1 MEHLRN
7 LFFRN
12 PVYRFNAEGNNGA
25 MKRIPRS
32 NHAGRGCS
40 MKTIRVREFG
50 PPQVMRVEDLPTP
63 VPGPGQV
70 LVRIR
75 AVGVNPVETYIRA
88 GAYARAASLPYT
100 PGHDG
105 AGVVEA
111 LGEGVHAPAIGDHVY
126 TTGTLT
132 GSYAEFALC
141 EPLRVHPLPE
151 GVSFAQGAALGV
163 PYSTAWR
170 ALFQRARAVPGERV
184 LIHGASGGVGIAA
197 VQIARAAGLFVVG
210 TAGTPD
216 GLALVNREGAH
227 HAFNHRD
234 PGYLERAAAVTGG
247 EGFHVI
253 VEMLSNAN
261 LSKDLKV
268 VAMRG
273 RVVVI
278 GSRGTVEIDPRD
290 TMTKDSAILGMSLFN
305 APEADRAVIQAALRA
320 GLENR
325 SLRPVISRELP
336 LASAPESHVA
346 VMSPG
351 AGGKIVLIP

>member
-1 MEHLRN
+1 
-7 LFFRN
+7 
-12 PVYRFNAEGNNGA
+12 
-25 MKRIPRS
+25 MK
-32 NHAGRGCS
+32 A
-40 MKTIRVREFG
+40 IRVREFG
-50 PPQVMRVEDLPTP
+50 PPEVMRLEDVPAP
-63 VPGPGQV
+63 VPGPGQL

-75 AVGVNPVETYIRA
+75 AAGVNPVETYIRA

-100 PGHDG
+100 PGQDA

-111 LGEGVHAPAIGDHVY
+111 LGEGVQGAKVGDPVY

-170 ALFQRARAVPGERV
+170 ALFQRARVVPGETV

-197 VQIARAAGLFVVG
+197 VQIARAAGLTVVG
-210 TAGTPD
+210 TAGTPE
-216 GLALVNREGAH
+216 GATLVSREGAH
-227 HAFNHRD
+227 HVFSHRD
-234 PGYLERAAAVTGG
+234 AEYLDRAVALTGG
-247 EGFHVI
+247 RGFDI
-253 VEMLSNAN
+253 VLEMLSNVN
-261 LSKDLKV
+261 LSRDLKAL
-268 VAMRG
+268 AMRG

-290 TMTKDSAILGMSLFN
+290 TMTKDSSVLGMSLFN
-305 APEADRAVIQAALRA
+305 TPETDRAAIQSALRA

-325 SLRPVISRELP
+325 SLRPVVSRELP
-336 LASAPESHVA
+336 LSSAPESHAA

-351 AGGKIVLIP
+351 ARGKIVLIP